1 MKSFRC
7 IMILIIGLV
16 VLKANAQVEK
26 ESFAV
31 IELFTSEG
39 CSSCPPADNLLVQ
52 LKEHQSLNSYNTLV
66 IARHVTYWDYLG
78 WTDPYGIKRNDDDQ
92 RAYCT
97 KIGSQVYTPQFVVN
111 GQYISLN
118 GNNILSYASNAVS
131 QTPETGI
138 KLSLLNDA
146 NAKNIEVK
154 YELNNLENGK
164 KIRVFLLE
172 SNLSQNVTS
181 GENHGKTL
189 NHDYVCRYV
198 VDRIIDNDGK
208 VIIPVPDDVIRGN
221 SIIAAYAFDPSSLEI
236 IAATKGFNLVTS
248 SIQETTNNSEIK
260 IFPNPGSGIFHI
272 HELRKDAANYQVIN
286 MFGQVIKQSNI
297 TTNQIDLSD
306 LENGNYLIMIF
317 DTNGIFQSKSIISK
331 IN

>member
-1 MKSFRC
+1 MKSLRC
-7 IMILIIGLV
+7 LLIVVIGFF
-16 VLKANAQVEK
+16 VLKTTAQVEK

-52 LKEHQSLNSYNTLV
+52 LKENQSLSSYNTLV

-97 KIGSQVYTPQFVVN
+97 EIGSQVYTPQFVVN

-172 SNLSQNVTS
+172 SELSQNVTS
-181 GENHGKTL
+181 GENYGKTL

-208 VIIPVPDDVIRGN
+208 VIIPVPDDVKREN
-221 SIIAAYAFDPSSLEI
+221 AIIAAYAFDPSNLKI
-236 IAATKGFNLVTS
+236 IGATAGFKLITS
-248 SIQETTNNSEIK
+248 STEEYENQSK
-260 IFPNPGSGIFHI
+260 IVVYPNPGSGKFYVQSNDNNITS
-272 HELRKDAANYQVIN
+272 YSVIN
-286 MFGQVIKQSNI
+286 IFGQLIKQDNFESNI
-297 TTNQIDLSD
+297 IDISELKCGQYVVLLKNEKGIILKRSILS
-306 LENGNYLIMIF
+306 IM
-317 DTNGIFQSKSIISK
+317 K
-331 IN
+331 